1 MDDLDRAILTANAV
15 NDPAGLEVRRKEL
28 KARLRADPT
37 IPVAPKFTDDE
48 MRSAASR
55 VMASVF
61 KSRKLPP
68 Q

>member
-28 KARLRADPT
+28 KARLRTDPSVPAT
-37 IPVAPKFTDDE
+37 PRFTDAE
-48 MRSAASR
+48 MRSAAAR

-61 KSRKLPP
+61 KSSKLPP